1 MKSNTGPFF
10 FFLEF
15 HSMIGY
21 SWSAILS
28 ISLWGWEGC
37 VVPRC
42 LTSRLFSRASWPAIL
57 APSHPRYSTDGTFLG
72 LPLFFIKGCV
82 SLFCPKLP
90 RSTGVGVGAGLGAG
104 VGVVVVVVLF
114 VDRAGAVV
122 WAEPEVWFWVWVWT
136 GTDVSWFELR
146 VFDGVT
152 SGGRSL
158 GLRPLFLPVAP
169 FFTSFL
175 MPLLWGSIGFLL
187 LAVMLV
193 VARNQFCNREHRW
206 QVWQSYTKKTQ
217 LLLHYYMCLCYLIT
231 QLSNSSCGEHASLN
245 QQHVFYGWTL
255 SWYCCLLIYL
265 LFKLILWWILW
276 YDTMI

>member
-1 MKSNTGPFF
+1 
-10 FFLEF
+10 
-15 HSMIGY
+15 MIGY

-104 VGVVVVVVLF
+104 VGVVVVVLF

-193 VARNQFCNREHRW
+193 VARNQFWEC
-206 QVWQSYTKKTQ
+206 V
-217 LLLHYYMCLCYLIT
+217 LLMWYFT
-231 QLSNSSCGEHASLN
+231 PLSELNSFWHSRHMYFPTAPPALVQFAKWALSPD
-245 QQHVFYGWTL
+245 TL
-255 SWYCCLLIYL
+255 E
-265 LFKLILWWILW
+265 
-276 YDTMI
+276 